1 MAELSSSV
9 AIGFFLVLFAGYC
22 YYKFT
27 KNGNLSAGI
36 TFLFFLVLLIGEY
49 FINLA
54 MSKDVCGFD
63 QDKTALWAT
72 VLPWFFVLGA
82 LKAALVVFPGW
93 LSPFSNTFG
102 YIFVSV
108 VTDLKDVF
116 NNILTPQF
124 DLAPKPAGIAGA
136 KQTGGAGGGGV
147 DNQIG
152 GGDNTGGS
160 SGGVDNQIG
169 GGAENSADIPKDDV
183 ANKRD
188 IGRALEQIYTD
199 QSILL
204 NELNLDNLDR
214 FWDSFKES
222 RLLRPSAKVE
232 DLDKI
237 RKFLLMKNIVGEFV
251 WLVLCGLLVV
261 SISYNYILNIG
272 CSFTPEQQKIRAQV
286 LKEKQDT
293 ANAMAEKEKN
303 KVMTITS

>member
-9 AIGFFLVLFAGYC
+9 AIFFFLAVFGAYS
-22 YYKFT
+22 YYKHT
-27 KNGNLSAGI
+27 KKGVLSGGI
-36 TFLFFLVLLIGEY
+36 TFLFFLVLITGEY

-54 MSKDVCGFD
+54 MSKDICGFD
-63 QDKTALWAT
+63 QEKTALIAT
-72 VLPWFFVLGA
+72 ILPWFLVLGV

-102 YIFVSV
+102 YIFVSAA
-108 VTDLKDVF
+108 TDLNDVF

-124 DLAPKPAGIAGA
+124 DLAPESQKKPSVMSGGGGGGE
-136 KQTGGAGGGGV
+136 QSGGAG
-147 DNQIG
+147 D
-152 GGDNTGGS
+152 S
-160 SGGVDNQIG
+160 SGSLQNT
-169 GGAENSADIPKDDV
+169 ADIPADEIK
-183 ANKRD
+183 NKRD

-222 RLLRPSAKVE
+222 RLIRLSAKVE
-232 DLDKI
+232 DLEKI
-237 RKFLLMKNIVGEFV
+237 RTFLIMKSIVGEFI

-261 SISYNYILNIG
+261 SISYNYILNMG

-286 LKEKQDT
+286 LKEKQED
-293 ANAMAEKEKN
+293 AKKKADAEKN
-303 KVMTITS
+303 KIMTVTA

>member
-9 AIGFFLVLFAGYC
+9 AIFFFLAVFGAYS
-22 YYKFT
+22 YYKHT
-27 KNGNLSAGI
+27 KKGVLSGGI
-36 TFLFFLVLLIGEY
+36 TFLFFLVLITGEY

-54 MSKDVCGFD
+54 MSKDICGFD
-63 QDKTALWAT
+63 QEKTALIAT
-72 VLPWFFVLGA
+72 VLPWFLVLGV

-93 LSPFSNTFG
+93 LTPFSNTFG

-124 DLAPKPAGIAGA
+124 DLAPESQKGTGALGAG
-136 KQTGGAGGGGV
+136 QSGGAGA
-147 DNQIG
+147 
-152 GGDNTGGS
+152 GDNTGS
-160 SGGVDNQIG
+160 LQD
-169 GGAENSADIPKDDV
+169 SADIPADEIK
-183 ANKRD
+183 NKRD

-222 RLLRPSAKVE
+222 RLIRPSAKVD
-232 DLDKI
+232 DLEKI
-237 RKFLLMKNIVGEFV
+237 RTFLIMKSIVGEFV

-261 SISYNYILNIG
+261 SISYNYILNMG

-286 LKEKQDT
+286 LKEKQEEAKKKAD
-293 ANAMAEKEKN
+293 AEKN
-303 KVMTITS
+303 KVLTITS

>member
-9 AIGFFLVLFAGYC
+9 AIFFFLAVFGAYS
-22 YYKFT
+22 YYKHT
-27 KNGNLSAGI
+27 KKGVLSGGI
-36 TFLFFLVLLIGEY
+36 TFLFFLVLITGEY

-54 MSKDVCGFD
+54 MSKDICGFD
-63 QDKTALWAT
+63 QEKTALIAT
-72 VLPWFFVLGA
+72 VLPWFLVLGV

-102 YIFVSV
+102 YIFVSAA
-108 VTDLKDVF
+108 TDLKDVF

-124 DLAPKPAGIAGA
+124 DLAPESQKKPSVMSG
-136 KQTGGAGGGGV
+136 GGGGV
-147 DNQIG
+147 G
-152 GGDNTGGS
+152 GQSGGAGDS
-160 SGGVDNQIG
+160 SGSLQNT
-169 GGAENSADIPKDDV
+169 ADIPADEIK
-183 ANKRD
+183 NKRD

-222 RLLRPSAKVE
+222 RLIRPSAKVE
-232 DLDKI
+232 DLEKI
-237 RKFLLMKNIVGEFV
+237 RTFLIMKSIVGEFI

-261 SISYNYILNIG
+261 SISYNYILNMG

-286 LKEKQDT
+286 LKEKQED
-293 ANAMAEKEKN
+293 AKKKADAEKN
-303 KVMTITS
+303 KVMTVTA

>member
-9 AIGFFLVLFAGYC
+9 AIFYFLAVFGAYSYYKHTKKGILSGGITFMFFLVL
-22 YYKFT
+22 
-27 KNGNLSAGI
+27 I
-36 TFLFFLVLLIGEY
+36 IGEY

-54 MSKDVCGFD
+54 MSKDICGFD
-63 QDKTALWAT
+63 QEKTALIAT
-72 VLPWFFVLGA
+72 ILPWFLVLGV

-93 LSPFSNTFG
+93 LTPFSNTFG
-102 YIFVSV
+102 YIFVSA

-124 DLAPKPAGIAGA
+124 DLAPESQKGPSVMS
-136 KQTGGAGGGGV
+136 GGGEQI
-147 DNQIG
+147 NQI
-152 GGDNTGGS
+152 GGDNTGS
-160 SGGVDNQIG
+160 LQDR
-169 GGAENSADIPKDDV
+169 ADIPADEIK
-183 ANKRD
+183 NKRD

-222 RLLRPSAKVE
+222 RLIRVSAKVE
-232 DLDKI
+232 DLEKI
-237 RKFLLMKNIVGEFV
+237 RTFLIMKSIVGEFI

-261 SISYNYILNIG
+261 SISYNYILNMG

-286 LKEKQDT
+286 LKEKQEEAKKKAD
-293 ANAMAEKEKN
+293 AEKN

>member
-9 AIGFFLVLFAGYC
+9 AIFFFLAVFGAYS
-22 YYKFT
+22 YYKHT
-27 KNGNLSAGI
+27 KKGVLSGGI
-36 TFLFFLVLLIGEY
+36 TFLFFLVLITGEY

-54 MSKDVCGFD
+54 MSKDICGFD
-63 QDKTALWAT
+63 QEKTALIAT
-72 VLPWFFVLGA
+72 VLPWFLVLGV
-82 LKAALVVFPGW
+82 LKAALIVFPGW
-93 LSPFSNTFG
+93 LTPFSNTFG

-124 DLAPKPAGIAGA
+124 DLAPESQKGNGAG
-136 KQTGGAGGGGV
+136 QSGGAGA
-147 DNQIG
+147 
-152 GGDNTGGS
+152 GDNTGS
-160 SGGVDNQIG
+160 LQD
-169 GGAENSADIPKDDV
+169 SADIPADEIK
-183 ANKRD
+183 NKRD

-222 RLLRPSAKVE
+222 RLIRPSAKVD
-232 DLDKI
+232 DLEKI
-237 RKFLLMKNIVGEFV
+237 RTFLIMKSIVGEFV

-261 SISYNYILNIG
+261 SISYNYILNMG

-286 LKEKQDT
+286 LKEKQEEAKKKAD
-293 ANAMAEKEKN
+293 AEKN
-303 KVMTITS
+303 KVLTITS

>member
-9 AIGFFLVLFAGYC
+9 AIFYFLAVFGAYSYYKHTKKGVLAGGITFMFFLVL
-22 YYKFT
+22 
-27 KNGNLSAGI
+27 I
-36 TFLFFLVLLIGEY
+36 IGEY

-54 MSKDVCGFD
+54 MSKDICGFD
-63 QDKTALWAT
+63 QEKTALIAT
-72 VLPWFFVLGA
+72 VLPWFLVLGV

-102 YIFVSV
+102 YIFVSA

-124 DLAPKPAGIAGA
+124 DLAPASQKGSSAMS
-136 KQTGGAGGGGV
+136 GGGGGGGGEQR
-147 DNQIG
+147 NQIG
-152 GGDNTGGS
+152 GVNTGS
-160 SGGVDNQIG
+160 LQD
-169 GGAENSADIPKDDV
+169 SADIPSDEIK
-183 ANKRD
+183 NKRD

-222 RLLRPSAKVE
+222 RLIRVSAKVE
-232 DLDKI
+232 DLEKI
-237 RKFLLMKNIVGEFV
+237 RTFLIMKSIVGEFI

-261 SISYNYILNIG
+261 SISYNYILNMG
-272 CSFTPEQQKIRAQV
+272 CSFTPEQQKIRDQV
-286 LKEKQDT
+286 LKEKQDE
-293 ANAMAEKEKN
+293 AKKKADAEKN
-303 KVMTITS
+303 KVLTITS

>member
-1 MAELSSSV
+1 MAELSSTV
-9 AIGFFLVLFAGYC
+9 AIGFFLVIFAAYS

-27 KNGNLSAGI
+27 KNGVLSAGV
-36 TFLFFLVLLIGEY
+36 TFVFFLVLLIGEY

-54 MSKDVCGFD
+54 MSKDICGFD
-63 QDKTALWAT
+63 QTKTALWAT

-108 VTDLKDVF
+108 ATDLKDVF

-124 DLAPKPAGIAGA
+124 DLDPKSAVSKP
-136 KQTGGAGGGGV
+136 QTGG
-147 DNQIG
+147 
-152 GGDNTGGS
+152 GGDGDGS
-160 SGGVDNQIG
+160 S
-169 GGAENSADIPKDDV
+169 STDIPKDDV

-222 RLLRPSAKVE
+222 RLIRPSAKVE
-232 DLDKI
+232 ELDKI
-237 RKFLLMKNIVGEFV
+237 RSFLRMKDIVGEFV
-251 WLVLCGLLVV
+251 WLVLSGLLVV

-286 LKEKQDT
+286 LKEKQD
-293 ANAMAEKEKN
+293 AAAAAAEKQKN
-303 KVMTITS
+303 NVMTITS

>member
-9 AIGFFLVLFAGYC
+9 AIFFFLAVFGAYS
-22 YYKFT
+22 YYKHT
-27 KNGNLSAGI
+27 KKGVLSGGI
-36 TFLFFLVLLIGEY
+36 TFLFFLVLITGEY

-54 MSKDVCGFD
+54 MSKDICGFD
-63 QDKTALWAT
+63 QEKTALIAT
-72 VLPWFFVLGA
+72 VLPWFLVLGV

-102 YIFVSV
+102 YIFVSAA
-108 VTDLKDVF
+108 TDLNDVF

-124 DLAPKPAGIAGA
+124 DLAPESQKNPSVMSG
-136 KQTGGAGGGGV
+136 GGAGG
-147 DNQIG
+147 D
-152 GGDNTGGS
+152 S
-160 SGGVDNQIG
+160 SGSLQD
-169 GGAENSADIPKDDV
+169 SADIPADEIK
-183 ANKRD
+183 NKRD

-222 RLLRPSAKVE
+222 RLIRPSAKVE
-232 DLDKI
+232 DLEKI
-237 RKFLLMKNIVGEFV
+237 RTFLIMKSIVGEFI

-261 SISYNYILNIG
+261 SISYNYILNMG

-286 LKEKQDT
+286 LKEKQED
-293 ANAMAEKEKN
+293 AKKKADAEKN
-303 KVMTITS
+303 KVLTITG

>member
-9 AIGFFLVLFAGYC
+9 AIFYFLAVFGAYSYYKHTKKGVLAGGITFMFFLVL
-22 YYKFT
+22 
-27 KNGNLSAGI
+27 I
-36 TFLFFLVLLIGEY
+36 IGEY

-54 MSKDVCGFD
+54 MSKDICGFD
-63 QDKTALWAT
+63 QEKTALIAT
-72 VLPWFFVLGA
+72 VLPWFLVLGV

-102 YIFVSV
+102 YIFVSA

-124 DLAPKPAGIAGA
+124 DLAPASQKGA
-136 KQTGGAGGGGV
+136 SVMSGGGGGGGEQR
-147 DNQIG
+147 NQIG
-152 GGDNTGGS
+152 GVNTGS
-160 SGGVDNQIG
+160 LQD
-169 GGAENSADIPKDDV
+169 SADIPSDEIK
-183 ANKRD
+183 NKRD

-222 RLLRPSAKVE
+222 RLIRVSAKVE
-232 DLDKI
+232 DLEKI
-237 RKFLLMKNIVGEFV
+237 RTFLIMKSIVGEFI

-261 SISYNYILNIG
+261 SISYNYILNMG
-272 CSFTPEQQKIRAQV
+272 CSFTPEQQKIRDQV
-286 LKEKQDT
+286 LKEKQDE
-293 ANAMAEKEKN
+293 AKKKADAEKN
-303 KVMTITS
+303 KVLTITS

>member
-9 AIGFFLVLFAGYC
+9 AIFFFLAVFGAYS
-22 YYKFT
+22 YYKHT
-27 KNGNLSAGI
+27 KKGVLSGGI
-36 TFLFFLVLLIGEY
+36 TFLFFLVLITGEY

-54 MSKDVCGFD
+54 MSKDICGFD
-63 QDKTALWAT
+63 QEKTALIAT
-72 VLPWFFVLGA
+72 VLPWFLVLGV

-93 LSPFSNTFG
+93 LLPFSNTFG
-102 YIFVSV
+102 YIFVSA

-116 NNILTPQF
+116 NTILTPQF
-124 DLAPKPAGIAGA
+124 DLAPESQKGVAGA
-136 KQTGGAGGGGV
+136 VGGQTGGAG
-147 DNQIG
+147 D
-152 GGDNTGGS
+152 S
-160 SGGVDNQIG
+160 SGSLQ
-169 GGAENSADIPKDDV
+169 NSADIPADEIK
-183 ANKRD
+183 NKRD

-222 RLLRPSAKVE
+222 RLIRPSAKVE
-232 DLDKI
+232 DLEKI
-237 RKFLLMKNIVGEFV
+237 RTFLIMKSIVGEFI

-261 SISYNYILNIG
+261 SISYNYILNMG

-286 LKEKQDT
+286 LKEKQED
-293 ANAMAEKEKN
+293 AKKKADAEKN